1 MKGKLAVALICLTPL
16 AASLA
21 CSGGDGRSLDLSSGF
36 RVTDPGGERILSHD
50 KTPLGPVG
58 VYFVS
63 PSGRYA
69 LYESNGRHLLYDTEY
84 RKSTDFTPPAPYTAP
99 RSVVWDEPLS
109 RAVVTYMD
117 ERPQRT
123 FLLP

>member
-1 MKGKLAVALICLTPL
+1 MKGKLAIALLCLTPL
-16 AASLA
+16 LGSVA
-21 CSGGDGRSLDLSSGF
+21 CSGGNGRSLDLSGGF
-36 RVTDPGGERILSHD
+36 RVQEPAGARTLYHD
-50 KTPLGPVG
+50 KTALGPVG

-109 RAVVTYMD
+109 RVVVTYMD